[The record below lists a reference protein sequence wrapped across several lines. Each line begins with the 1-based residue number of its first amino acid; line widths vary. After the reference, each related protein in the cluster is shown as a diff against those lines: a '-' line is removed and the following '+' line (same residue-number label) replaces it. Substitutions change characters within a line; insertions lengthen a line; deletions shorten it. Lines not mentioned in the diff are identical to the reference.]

1 MIELKQ
7 LKTDLLKAL
16 LKANVNELTDNELR
30 ILTLLMDEFQIHN
43 IINKS
48 IENQQDTNNIA

>member
-1 MIELKQ
+1 MMELKQ

-16 LKANVNELTDNELR
+16 LKANVNELSDNELR
-30 ILTLLMDEFQIHN
+30 ILTLLMDEFQIQN

-48 IENQQDTNNIA
+48 IENQGDTKNIA